1 MTITI
6 KYQSQLAEHSIS
18 SYIYQWTTAYG
29 DLIQTPT
36 SFKTYGTLSNRIDA
50 NNNEI
55 VQAEFQSFYESNVA
69 MIVGGSRLE
78 QEQGN
83 TSFIMKKHIQTL
95 EFGESLIPNTENTG
109 KQIQQLQLKL
119 DGLNIEDDFYP
130 SLCSISQALNAEPGK
145 PYQGGID
152 HGTYNLL
159 RGKAAPMLEILK
171 IQGVDV
177 DSPLRD
183 IAIASQFEVV
193 VDIPIIDTVGTAD
206 STELLLTA

>member
-78 QEQGN
+78 QEQGS

-95 EFGESLIPNTENTG
+95 EFGESLIPNAENTG

-130 SLCSISQALNAEPGK
+130 LLCSISQALNAEPGK

-183 IAIASQFEVV
+183 IAIASRFEVV

-206 STELLLTA
+206 STEILLTA

>member
-55 VQAEFQSFYESNVA
+55 VQAEFQSFYESNAA
-69 MIVGGSRLE
+69 MIIGGGRLE
-78 QEQGN
+78 QEN
-83 TSFIMKKHIQTL
+83 ITLMMKKNIQIL
-95 EFGESLIPNTENTG
+95 EFGELLIPNTDNAG

-130 SLCSISQALNAEPGK
+130 SLCSISQALDAEPGK

-171 IQGVDV
+171 TQGIDV
-177 DSPLRD
+177 DSPLKD

-193 VDIPIIDTVGTAD
+193 VDIPIIDTVGAAD
-206 STELLLTA
+206 SSEILLAA

>member
-55 VQAEFQSFYESNVA
+55 VQAEFQSFYESNAA
-69 MIVGGSRLE
+69 MIIGGGRLE
-78 QEQGN
+78 QEN
-83 TSFIMKKHIQTL
+83 ITLMMKKNIQIL
-95 EFGESLIPNTENTG
+95 EFGELLIPNTENAG

-130 SLCSISQALNAEPGK
+130 SLCSISQALDAEPGK

-171 IQGVDV
+171 TQGIDV
-177 DSPLRD
+177 DSPLKD

-193 VDIPIIDTVGTAD
+193 VDIPIIDTVGAAD
-206 STELLLTA
+206 SSEILLAA

>member
-55 VQAEFQSFYESNVA
+55 VQAEFQSFYESNAA
-69 MIVGGSRLE
+69 MIIGGGRLE
-78 QEQGN
+78 QEN
-83 TSFIMKKHIQTL
+83 ITLMMKKNIQIL
-95 EFGESLIPNTENTG
+95 EFGELLIPNTENAG

-130 SLCSISQALNAEPGK
+130 SLCSISQALDAEPGK

-171 IQGVDV
+171 TQGIDV
-177 DSPLRD
+177 DSPLKD
-183 IAIASQFEVV
+183 IAIASQFDVV
-193 VDIPIIDTVGTAD
+193 DDIPIIDAVGAAD
-206 STELLLTA
+206 SSAILLAA

>member
-6 KYQSQLAEHSIS
+6 KYQSQLAEYSIS
-18 SYIYQWTTAYG
+18 SYIYLWTTAYG

-55 VQAEFQSFYESNVA
+55 VQAEFQSFYESNAA
-69 MIVGGSRLE
+69 MIIGGGRLE
-78 QEQGN
+78 QEN
-83 TSFIMKKHIQTL
+83 ITLIMKKNIQIL
-95 EFGESLIPNTENTG
+95 EFGELLIPNTENAG

-130 SLCSISQALNAEPGK
+130 SLCSISQALDAEPGK

-171 IQGVDV
+171 TQGIDV
-177 DSPLRD
+177 DSPLKD
-183 IAIASQFEVV
+183 IAIASQFDVV
-193 VDIPIIDTVGTAD
+193 GDIPIIDAVGAAD
-206 STELLLTA
+206 SSAILLAA

>member
-55 VQAEFQSFYESNVA
+55 VQAEFQSFYESNAA
-69 MIVGGSRLE
+69 MIIGGGRLE
-78 QEQGN
+78 QEN
-83 TSFIMKKHIQTL
+83 ITLMMKKNIQIL
-95 EFGESLIPNTENTG
+95 EFGELLIPNTENAG

-130 SLCSISQALNAEPGK
+130 SLCSISQALDAEPGK

-171 IQGVDV
+171 TQGIDV
-177 DSPLRD
+177 DSPLKD
-183 IAIASQFEVV
+183 IAIASQFDVV
-193 VDIPIIDTVGTAD
+193 GDIPIIDAVGAAD
-206 STELLLTA
+206 SSEILLAA

>member
-55 VQAEFQSFYESNVA
+55 VQAEFQSFYESNAA
-69 MIVGGSRLE
+69 MIIGGDRLY
-78 QEQGN
+78 QGGDAL
-83 TSFIMKKHIQTL
+83 IMEKQIRVL
-95 EFGESLIPNTENTG
+95 EFGESLIPNSENTG
-109 KQIQQLQLKL
+109 KQLQHLQLKL
-119 DGLNIEDDFYP
+119 DGLNIENDFYP
-130 SLCSISQALNAEPGK
+130 SLCSISQAFDAGPAN

-159 RGKAAPMLEILK
+159 RGNATPMLEILK
-171 IQGVDV
+171 SQGIDV
-177 DSPLRD
+177 DSPLKD
-183 IAIASQFEVV
+183 IAIASQFDVV
-193 VDIPIIDTVGTAD
+193 GDIPIIDTVGAAD
-206 STELLLTA
+206 SSEILLAA

>member
-29 DLIQTPT
+29 DLIQIPT
-36 SFKTYGTLSNRIDA
+36 SVKPYGSLSNRIDA

-55 VQAEFQSFYESNVA
+55 VQAEFQSFSDSNAA
-69 MIVGGSRLE
+69 MIISGSRLE
-78 QEQGN
+78 QEN
-83 TSFIMKKHIQTL
+83 VILVMKKHIQTL
-95 EFGESLIPNTENTG
+95 EFGESLIPNAENTG
-109 KQIQQLQLKL
+109 KQIQQLQLNL

-130 SLCSISQALNAEPGK
+130 SLCSMAQALDAEPGK

-159 RGKAAPMLEILK
+159 RGKAGPMLEILK
-171 IQGVDV
+171 TQGVDV
-177 DSPLRD
+177 DSPLKD
-183 IAIASQFEVV
+183 IAIASQFEGV
-193 VDIPIIDTVGTAD
+193 IDTVGTAD
-206 STELLLTA
+206 SSEILLAA

>member
-55 VQAEFQSFYESNVA
+55 VQAEFQSFYESNAA
-69 MIVGGSRLE
+69 MIIGGGRLE
-78 QEQGN
+78 QEN
-83 TSFIMKKHIQTL
+83 ITLMMKKNIQIL
-95 EFGESLIPNTENTG
+95 EFGELLIPNTDNAG

-130 SLCSISQALNAEPGK
+130 SLCSISQALDAEPGK

-171 IQGVDV
+171 TQGIDV
-177 DSPLRD
+177 DSPLKD
-183 IAIASQFEVV
+183 IAIASQFDVV
-193 VDIPIIDTVGTAD
+193 GDIPIIDAVGAAD
-206 STELLLTA
+206 SSAILLAA

>member
-55 VQAEFQSFYESNVA
+55 VQAEFQSFYESNAA
-69 MIVGGSRLE
+69 MIIGGGRLE
-78 QEQGN
+78 QEN
-83 TSFIMKKHIQTL
+83 ITLMMKKNIQIL
-95 EFGESLIPNTENTG
+95 EFGELLIPNTENAG

-130 SLCSISQALNAEPGK
+130 SLCSISQALDAEPGK

-171 IQGVDV
+171 TQGIDV
-177 DSPLRD
+177 DSPLKD
-183 IAIASQFEVV
+183 IAIASQFDVV
-193 VDIPIIDTVGTAD
+193 GDIPIIDAV
-206 STELLLTA
+206 

>member
-78 QEQGN
+78 QEQGS

-95 EFGESLIPNTENTG
+95 EFGESLIPNAENTG

>member
-55 VQAEFQSFYESNVA
+55 VQAEFQSFYESNAA
-69 MIVGGSRLE
+69 MIIGGGRLE
-78 QEQGN
+78 QEN
-83 TSFIMKKHIQTL
+83 ITLMMKKNIQIL
-95 EFGESLIPNTENTG
+95 EFGELLIPNTDNAG

-130 SLCSISQALNAEPGK
+130 SLCSISQALDAEPGK

-171 IQGVDV
+171 TQGIDV
-177 DSPLRD
+177 DSPLKD
-183 IAIASQFEVV
+183 IAITSQFEVV
-193 VDIPIIDTVGTAD
+193 VDIPIIDTVGAAD
-206 STELLLTA
+206 SSEILLAA

>member
-18 SYIYQWTTAYG
+18 SYIYLWTTAYG

-55 VQAEFQSFYESNVA
+55 VQAEFQSFYESNAA
-69 MIVGGSRLE
+69 MIIGGGRLE
-78 QEQGN
+78 QEN
-83 TSFIMKKHIQTL
+83 ITLMMKKNIQIL
-95 EFGESLIPNTENTG
+95 EFGELLIPNTENAG

-130 SLCSISQALNAEPGK
+130 SLCSISQALDAEPGK

-171 IQGVDV
+171 TQGIDV
-177 DSPLRD
+177 DSPLKD
-183 IAIASQFEVV
+183 IAIASQFDVV
-193 VDIPIIDTVGTAD
+193 GDIPIIDAVGAAD
-206 STELLLTA
+206 SSAILLAA

>member
-55 VQAEFQSFYESNVA
+55 VQAEFQSFYESNAA
-69 MIVGGSRLE
+69 MIIGGGRLE
-78 QEQGN
+78 QEN
-83 TSFIMKKHIQTL
+83 ITLMMKKNIQIL
-95 EFGESLIPNTENTG
+95 EFGELLIPNTENAG

-130 SLCSISQALNAEPGK
+130 SLCSISQALDAEPGK

-159 RGKAAPMLEILK
+159 RGKAAPMLETLK
-171 IQGVDV
+171 TQGIDV
-177 DSPLRD
+177 DSPLKD
-183 IAIASQFEVV
+183 IAIASQFDVV
-193 VDIPIIDTVGTAD
+193 GDIPIIDAVGAAD
-206 STELLLTA
+206 SSAILLAA

>member
-55 VQAEFQSFYESNVA
+55 VQAEFQSFYESNAA
-69 MIVGGSRLE
+69 MIIGGDRLY
-78 QEQGN
+78 QGGDAL
-83 TSFIMKKHIQTL
+83 IMEKQIRVL
-95 EFGESLIPNTENTG
+95 EFGESLIPNSENTG
-109 KQIQQLQLKL
+109 KQLQHLQLKL
-119 DGLNIEDDFYP
+119 DGLNIENDFYP
-130 SLCSISQALNAEPGK
+130 SLCSISQAFDAGPAN

-159 RGKAAPMLEILK
+159 RGNAIPMLEILK
-171 IQGVDV
+171 SQGIDV
-177 DSPLRD
+177 DSPLKD

-193 VDIPIIDTVGTAD
+193 VDIPIIDTVGAAD
-206 STELLLTA
+206 SSEILLAA

>member
-55 VQAEFQSFYESNVA
+55 VQAEFQSFYESNAA
-69 MIVGGSRLE
+69 MIIGGGRLE
-78 QEQGN
+78 QEN
-83 TSFIMKKHIQTL
+83 ITLMMKKNIQIL
-95 EFGESLIPNTENTG
+95 EFGELLIPNTENAG

-130 SLCSISQALNAEPGK
+130 SLCSISQAFDAGPAN

-159 RGKAAPMLEILK
+159 RGNATPMLEILK
-171 IQGVDV
+171 SQGIDV
-177 DSPLRD
+177 DSPLKD

-193 VDIPIIDTVGTAD
+193 VDIPIIDTVGAAD
-206 STELLLTA
+206 SSEILLAA

>member
-78 QEQGN
+78 QEQGS

-95 EFGESLIPNTENTG
+95 EFGESLIPNAENTG

-130 SLCSISQALNAEPGK
+130 SQCSISQALNAEPGK

>member
-18 SYIYQWTTAYG
+18 SYIYQWTAAYG

-55 VQAEFQSFYESNVA
+55 VQIEFQSFYQSNAA
-69 MIVGGSRLE
+69 MIIGGSRLE
-78 QEQGN
+78 QEG
-83 TSFIMKKHIQTL
+83 TALIMKKNIQTL
-95 EFGESLIPNTENTG
+95 EFGESLMPNADNTG

-130 SLCSISQALNAEPGK
+130 SLCSISQALDAEPGK

-171 IQGVDV
+171 TQGIDV
-177 DSPLRD
+177 DSPLKD

-193 VDIPIIDTVGTAD
+193 VDIPIIDTVGAAD
-206 STELLLTA
+206 SSAILLAA

>member
-55 VQAEFQSFYESNVA
+55 VQAEFQSFYESNAA
-69 MIVGGSRLE
+69 MIIGGGRLE
-78 QEQGN
+78 QEN
-83 TSFIMKKHIQTL
+83 ITLMMKKNIQIL
-95 EFGESLIPNTENTG
+95 EFGELLIPNTENTG

-130 SLCSISQALNAEPGK
+130 SLCSISQALDAEPGK

-171 IQGVDV
+171 TQGIDV
-177 DSPLRD
+177 DSPLKD
-183 IAIASQFEVV
+183 IAIASQFDVV
-193 VDIPIIDTVGTAD
+193 GDIPIIDAVGAAD
-206 STELLLTA
+206 SSEILLAA

>member
-6 KYQSQLAEHSIS
+6 KYQSQLAEQSIS
-18 SYIYQWTTAYG
+18 SYVHQWTAAYG

-55 VQAEFQSFYESNVA
+55 VQIEFQSFYENNA
-69 MIVGGSRLE
+69 TMIIGGSRLE
-78 QEQGN
+78 QEGEAL
-83 TSFIMKKHIQTL
+83 IMKKNIQIL
-95 EFGESLIPNTENTG
+95 EFGESLIPNADNTG

-130 SLCSISQALNAEPGK
+130 SLCSISQALDAEPGK

-171 IQGVDV
+171 IQGIDV
-177 DSPLRD
+177 DSPLKD

-193 VDIPIIDTVGTAD
+193 IDISIIDTVGTAD
-206 STELLLTA
+206 SSEILLAA

>member
-36 SFKTYGTLSNRIDA
+36 FFKTYGTLSNRIDA

-78 QEQGN
+78 QEQGS

-95 EFGESLIPNTENTG
+95 EFGESLIPNAENTG

-130 SLCSISQALNAEPGK
+130 SQCSISQALNAEPGK

>member
-55 VQAEFQSFYESNVA
+55 VQAEFQSFYESNAA
-69 MIVGGSRLE
+69 MIIGGGRLE
-78 QEQGN
+78 QEN
-83 TSFIMKKHIQTL
+83 ITLMMKKNIQIL
-95 EFGESLIPNTENTG
+95 EFGELLIPNTENAG

-130 SLCSISQALNAEPGK
+130 SLCSISQALDAEPGK

-171 IQGVDV
+171 TQGIDV
-177 DSPLRD
+177 DSPLKD
-183 IAIASQFEVV
+183 IAIASQFDVV
-193 VDIPIIDTVGTAD
+193 GDIPIIDAVGAAD
-206 STELLLTA
+206 SSAILLAA

>member
-29 DLIQTPT
+29 DLIKTPT

-55 VQAEFQSFYESNVA
+55 VQAEFQSFYESNAA
-69 MIVGGSRLE
+69 MIIGGGRLE
-78 QEQGN
+78 QEN
-83 TSFIMKKHIQTL
+83 ITLMMKKNIQIL
-95 EFGESLIPNTENTG
+95 EFGELLIPNTENAG

-130 SLCSISQALNAEPGK
+130 SLCSISQALDAEPGK

-171 IQGVDV
+171 TQGIDV
-177 DSPLRD
+177 DSPLKD
-183 IAIASQFEVV
+183 IAIASQFDVV
-193 VDIPIIDTVGTAD
+193 GDIPIIDAVGAAD
-206 STELLLTA
+206 SSAILLAA

>member
-55 VQAEFQSFYESNVA
+55 VQAEFQSFYESNAA
-69 MIVGGSRLE
+69 MIIGGDRLY
-78 QEQGN
+78 QGGDAL
-83 TSFIMKKHIQTL
+83 IMEKQIRVL
-95 EFGESLIPNTENTG
+95 EFGESLIPNSENTG
-109 KQIQQLQLKL
+109 KQLQHLQLKL
-119 DGLNIEDDFYP
+119 DGLNIENDFYP
-130 SLCSISQALNAEPGK
+130 SLCSISQAFDAGPANS
-145 PYQGGID
+145 YQGGID

-159 RGKAAPMLEILK
+159 RGNATPMLEILK
-171 IQGVDV
+171 SQGIDV
-177 DSPLRD
+177 DSPLKD

-193 VDIPIIDTVGTAD
+193 VDIPIIDTVGAAD
-206 STELLLTA
+206 SSEILLAA

>member
-55 VQAEFQSFYESNVA
+55 VQAEFQSFYESNAA
-69 MIVGGSRLE
+69 MIIGGGRLE
-78 QEQGN
+78 QEN
-83 TSFIMKKHIQTL
+83 ITLMMKKNIQIL
-95 EFGESLIPNTENTG
+95 EFGELLIPNTDNAG

-119 DGLNIEDDFYP
+119 DGLNIENDFYP
-130 SLCSISQALNAEPGK
+130 SLCSISQAFDAGPAN

-159 RGKAAPMLEILK
+159 RGNATPMLEILK
-171 IQGVDV
+171 SQGIDV
-177 DSPLRD
+177 DSPLKD

-193 VDIPIIDTVGTAD
+193 VDIPIIDTVGAAD
-206 STELLLTA
+206 SSEILLAA

>member
-55 VQAEFQSFYESNVA
+55 VQAEFQSFYESNAA
-69 MIVGGSRLE
+69 MIIGGDRLY
-78 QEQGN
+78 QGGDAL
-83 TSFIMKKHIQTL
+83 IMEKQIRVL
-95 EFGESLIPNTENTG
+95 EFGESLIPNSENTG
-109 KQIQQLQLKL
+109 KQLQHLQLKL
-119 DGLNIEDDFYP
+119 DGLNIENDFYP
-130 SLCSISQALNAEPGK
+130 SLCSISQAFDAGPAN

-159 RGKAAPMLEILK
+159 RGNATPMLEILK
-171 IQGVDV
+171 SQGIDV
-177 DSPLRD
+177 DSPLKD

-193 VDIPIIDTVGTAD
+193 VDIPIIDTVGAAD
-206 STELLLTA
+206 SSEILLAA

>member
-55 VQAEFQSFYESNVA
+55 VQAEFQSFYESNA
-69 MIVGGSRLE
+69 TMIIGGGRLE
-78 QEQGN
+78 QEN
-83 TSFIMKKHIQTL
+83 ITLMMKKNIQIL
-95 EFGESLIPNTENTG
+95 EFGELLIPNTENAG

-130 SLCSISQALNAEPGK
+130 SLCSISQALDAEPGK

-171 IQGVDV
+171 TQGIDV
-177 DSPLRD
+177 DSPLKD
-183 IAIASQFEVV
+183 IAIASQFDVV
-193 VDIPIIDTVGTAD
+193 GDIPIIDAVGAAD
-206 STELLLTA
+206 SSAILLAA

>member
-1 MTITI
+1 M
-6 KYQSQLAEHSIS
+6 S

-55 VQAEFQSFYESNVA
+55 VQAEFQSFYESNAA
-69 MIVGGSRLE
+69 MIIGGDRLY
-78 QEQGN
+78 QGGDAL
-83 TSFIMKKHIQTL
+83 IMEKQIRVL
-95 EFGESLIPNTENTG
+95 EFGESLIPNSENTG
-109 KQIQQLQLKL
+109 KQLQHLQLKL
-119 DGLNIEDDFYP
+119 DGLNIENDFYP
-130 SLCSISQALNAEPGK
+130 SLCSISQAFDAGPAN

-159 RGKAAPMLEILK
+159 RGNATPMLEILK
-171 IQGVDV
+171 SQGIDV
-177 DSPLRD
+177 DSPLKD

-193 VDIPIIDTVGTAD
+193 VDIPIIDTVGAAD
-206 STELLLTA
+206 SSEILLAA

>member
-29 DLIQTPT
+29 DLVQTPT
-36 SFKTYGTLSNRIDA
+36 SFKTYGTLSSRIDA

-69 MIVGGSRLE
+69 MIIGGSRLE
-78 QEQGN
+78 QEQGS
-83 TSFIMKKHIQTL
+83 TSFIMKKHIQIL
-95 EFGESLIPNTENTG
+95 EFGESLIPNAENTG

-119 DGLNIEDDFYP
+119 DGLNIEDDFYL
-130 SLCSISQALNAEPGK
+130 SLCSISQALNAEPDK

-171 IQGVDV
+171 TQGIDV
-177 DSPLRD
+177 DSPLKD
-183 IAIASQFEVV
+183 IVIASQFEMVV
-193 VDIPIIDTVGTAD
+193 NIPIIDAVGAAD
-206 STELLLTA
+206 SSAILLAA

>member
-95 EFGESLIPNTENTG
+95 EFGESLIPNAENTG

-130 SLCSISQALNAEPGK
+130 SQCSISQALNAEPGK